1 MASSTAAPEPAV
13 GVPGKATN
21 PLRLI
26 LLALPMRLVV
36 DTAMRMFYPFLP
48 EISRGLGITLSQ
60 AGMLV
65 SLRSAMIL
73 TSPLFGSWGDRHE
86 PRPLLSA
93 ALVLQGLSLAWMSSA
108 QGLAAAV
115 VPALLLGVVSAAF
128 IPTLQSVIS
137 EHVPFQR
144 RGRIVGIVEFSWAL
158 TGLLILPLV
167 GLMMVA
173 RGWQAPLRVVAGLSF
188 IVAPLPL
195 LLPKRRR
202 PQDTAYFSMRQSF
215 ALVWHTTSA
224 RAAIAVSGLM
234 FLAAESFF
242 ITYGAWLEQGFGL
255 APDQVGRV
263 AALLGLAEL
272 AASGLSSVFIDRIGK
287 RLGVGLGLLA
297 MTVSMAALPLLGG
310 SLSLAIAGLFA
321 FTFSF
326 EFSIVSGISLLSE
339 QVPQARGTV
348 LSMSA
353 MSAALTRAIS
363 GFAGIAL
370 FEWRGMGAT
379 AALATL
385 GSAMALVILVRWV
398 AERAPEPAPVSTLL
412 P

>member
-1 MASSTAAPEPAV
+1 MAIPTATPEPV
-13 GVPGKATN
+13 VSVPGKTTS
-21 PLRLI
+21 PSRLI

-60 AGMLV
+60 AGLLV

-73 TSPLFGSWGDRHE
+73 TSPLFGSWSDRHE

-93 ALVLQGLSLAWMSSA
+93 ALLLQGLGLAWMSTA
-108 QGLAAAV
+108 EGLAAAV

-144 RGRIVGIVEFSWAL
+144 RGRILGIVEFSWAL

-188 IVAPLPL
+188 VVAPLPL
-195 LLPKRRR
+195 LLPRRHR
-202 PQDTAYFSMRQSF
+202 PQGVALHSMRQSF

-224 RAAIAVSGLM
+224 RAAIAVAGLM
-234 FLAAESFF
+234 FLSAESFF

-255 APDQVGRV
+255 APDRVGRV

-272 AASGLSSVFIDRIGK
+272 AASGLSSLFIDHIGK
-287 RLGVGLGLLA
+287 RRGVGLGLLA
-297 MTVSMAALPLLGG
+297 MTLSMAALPWLGN
-310 SLSLAIAGLFA
+310 SLSLATAGLFA

-326 EFSIVSGISLLSE
+326 EFSIVSNIGLLSE

-353 MSAALTRAIS
+353 MSGAFTRAIS

-370 FEWRGMGAT
+370 FEWRGIGAT
-379 AALATL
+379 AILATL
-385 GSAMALVILVRWV
+385 ATATALAVLLRWV
-398 AERAPEPAPVSTLL
+398 VERAPDPALDASPLS
-412 P
+412 

>member
-1 MASSTAAPEPAV
+1 MASSAAAPEPAT
-13 GVPGKATN
+13 GIPGEATN

-60 AGMLV
+60 AGLLV

-86 PRPLLSA
+86 PRPLLAA
-93 ALVLQGLSLAWMSSA
+93 ALLLQGLSLAWMSSA

-144 RGRIVGIVEFSWAL
+144 RGRILGIVEFSWAL
-158 TGLLILPLV
+158 TGLIILPLV
-167 GLMMVA
+167 GIMMVA

-188 IVAPLPL
+188 VVAPLPL

-202 PQDTAYFSMRQSF
+202 LQDAAYYSMRQGI
-215 ALVWHTTSA
+215 ALVWQTSSA

-242 ITYGAWLEQGFGL
+242 VTYGAWLEQGFGL
-255 APDQVGRV
+255 APDRIGRV

-272 AASGLSSVFIDRIGK
+272 AASGLSSLFIDRIGK

-297 MTVSMAALPLLGG
+297 MTVSMAVLPLLGG
-310 SLSLAIAGLFA
+310 SLQMATAGLFA

-326 EFSIVSGISLLSE
+326 EFSIVSGIGLLSE
-339 QVPQARGTV
+339 QVPEARGTV

-370 FEWRGMGAT
+370 FEWRGIGAT
-379 AALATL
+379 ATLATL
-385 GSAMALVILVRWV
+385 GSAMALFVLLRWV
-398 AERAPEPAPVSTLL
+398 VERAPDPAPVSTFR

>member
-1 MASSTAAPEPAV
+1 
-13 GVPGKATN
+13 
-21 PLRLI
+21 
-26 LLALPMRLVV
+26 
-36 DTAMRMFYPFLP
+36 MRMFYPFLP

-60 AGMLV
+60 AGLLV

-86 PRPLLSA
+86 PRPLLTA
-93 ALVLQGLSLAWMSSA
+93 ALLLQGLSLAWMSSA

-144 RGRIVGIVEFSWAL
+144 RGRILGIVEFSWAL
-158 TGLLILPLV
+158 TGLIILPLV

-202 PQDTAYFSMRQSF
+202 SQSAAYFSMRQSF

-255 APDQVGRV
+255 TPDRIGRV

-272 AASGLSSVFIDRIGK
+272 AASGLSSLFIDRIGK

-339 QVPQARGTV
+339 QVPEARGTV

-370 FEWRGMGAT
+370 FEWRGIGAT

-398 AERAPEPAPVSTLL
+398 AERAPAPAPVSTFL